1 MATWDDVVAIGRE
14 LPEVEESTW
23 YRTPALKVGG
33 KGFARLRTDA
43 EGWVVLMCALEE
55 KEALLASGDPAYR
68 TTAHYDG
75 YGAVLVDLDHVRR
88 DQLAE
93 LVAEAWRRTAPA
105 RLVRELDASAPTP
118 PG

>member
-33 KGFARLRTDA
+33 KGFARLRADA

-68 TTAHYDG
+68 TTPHYDG
-75 YGAVLVDLDHVRR
+75 YGAVLIDLDHVQR
-88 DQLAE
+88 DQLEE
-93 LVAEAWRRTAPA
+93 LVTEAWRRTAPA
-105 RLVRELDASAPTP
+105 RLRRSSRSTP